1 MELYEY
7 KGRNKHGDVMTGTIE
22 SASPDAVADWLLGSG
37 IAPVSIQVRR
47 DAPSSQPEWLTRI
60 REYGML
66 GLRDRLL
73 FTRQMTTMVRA
84 GVPMIQALA
93 SIQKSTQNVA
103 LIRILRGLRGDLEKG
118 LSLSQAMARHPS
130 FFDDYYVAM
139 VRVGENSGALEEIFR
154 RLFDQLQ
161 FEGHMQKKIKSA
173 VRYPA
178 FVITAIAIAVGI
190 LTVFVIPAFA
200 KFFDK
205 FNAQLPLATRV
216 LLKTSEFAVNYWYL
230 VILGILAVFILFRAY
245 VNQKAGRYQWDK
257 LKLRIPIAG
266 PIIKKATLARFC
278 RSLSTASRSGVPL
291 VQAFTLVS
299 RVVNNAFYE
308 ERILQM
314 RAGIERGDSILRV
327 AQTSEVFTPIELQMI
342 SVGEDTGDVD
352 GMLGQVAD
360 LYQEEVEFEIDRLSD
375 TMEPLLMAI
384 MGLLVLI
391 LMLGVFLPMWQ
402 LGAAA
407 KGRV

>member
-314 RAGIERGDSILRV
+314 RAGIERGDSICASRKLRRY
-327 AQTSEVFTPIELQMI
+327 S
-342 SVGEDTGDVD
+342 
-352 GMLGQVAD
+352 
-360 LYQEEVEFEIDRLSD
+360 
-375 TMEPLLMAI
+375 
-384 MGLLVLI
+384 
-391 LMLGVFLPMWQ
+391 LPSNC
-402 LGAAA
+402 
-407 KGRV
+407 R